1 MERNE
6 REKIARNILDE
17 LYDKN
22 YEIFSSLWQADNSIY
37 QNENFHIWFT
47 LFGGIT
53 IKSGQFY
60 AMIINYF
67 DIYVELDAVRIITA
81 YLISLIYV
89 FLLPLFAFPTFVI
102 IFRFVPCLSYLISP
116 LLAQF
121 PLAHYYYH
129 SIHPPYFFILSIY
142 LSFFAR
148 SSFLKQLPAR
158 LFDQRNAFIIRLNYL
173 CSPVFHSSAPHT
185 TGQ

>member
-1 MERNE
+1 MERNK

-81 YLISLIYV
+81 YLISLLYV

-102 IFRFVPCLSYLISP
+102 IFLSICPLSLLSYFSSFSAISSCSS
-116 LLAQF
+116 LSSF
-121 PLAHYYYH
+121 Y
-129 SIHPPYFFILSIY
+129 SSTFFFYLIY
-142 LSFFAR
+142 LFIFFCQV
-148 SSFLKQLPAR
+148 FLFKAITCP
-158 LFDQRNAFIIRLNYL
+158 I
-173 CSPVFHSSAPHT
+173 V
-185 TGQ
+185 